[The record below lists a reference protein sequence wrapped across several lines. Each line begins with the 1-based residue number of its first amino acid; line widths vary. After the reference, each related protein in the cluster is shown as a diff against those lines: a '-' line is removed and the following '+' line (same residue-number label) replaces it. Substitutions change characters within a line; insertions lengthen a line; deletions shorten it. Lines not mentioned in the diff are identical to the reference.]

1 MQIRLHSDVPQNL
14 RFPSAG
20 WCRYVDARDSVT
32 ETATQHIPRTAAS
45 PQTWTRIFPA
55 RPDQIRHARQCLAEM
70 LDGYPVADDAVLC
83 LSELAS
89 NSVIHSDS
97 RKPGGTFTVRAVV
110 LHGDHVRIEVHDRG
124 GPWEERP
131 HTDGRTHGL
140 AIVRD
145 LATDSGI
152 DGDALTGRIA
162 WARFEWAA
170 PPDAARREEPG
181 SVVAPV
187 QVLEAL
193 AAELAQ
199 RDTSTAWISVGTRE
213 GQLALVRGRAI
224 AYTAGY
230 YWWPAGRLS
239 HGRPVYAIHP
249 AQDPAGAARR
259 IASLCHPG

>member
-1 MQIRLHSDVPQNL
+1 MD
-14 RFPSAG
+14 AG
-20 WCRYVDARDSVT
+20 DFIT
-32 ETATQHIPRTAAS
+32 EMTTQHTRRTAAV

-55 RPDQIRHARQCLAEM
+55 RPDQIRIARQCLAQM
-70 LDGYPVADDAVLC
+70 LAGCPVADDAVLC

-89 NSVIHSDS
+89 NSVIHSGS

-110 LHGDHVRIEVHDRG
+110 RHGTHVRIEVHDRG
-124 GPWEERP
+124 GPWEDRP
-131 HTDGRTHGL
+131 HTDGRAHGL

-162 WARFEWAA
+162 WARFDWPAT
-170 PPDAARREEPG
+170 PDAARREEPG
-181 SVVAPV
+181 SVDAPV
-187 QVLEAL
+187 QALEAL

-199 RDTSTAWISVGTRE
+199 RDKSTAWISVGTRE
-213 GQLALVRGRAI
+213 GQLVLVRGRAI

-239 HGRPVYAIHP
+239 HGRPVYDIHP